1 MGVVFCLSDWKL
13 LEPRESLPLS
23 PASSLSHSGVRGGGL
38 GLHIHLQWQ
47 TLDTVSSWR
56 PLPPPACLQV
66 QCAFSKADVLAGKV
80 LLEGCPEAPTLDSD
94 AGAAG
99 HLPHGVLSQTGVGAI
114 VLREGVLDV
123 ELGHASLAGGAGVLD
138 GLSWGGKHSR
148 AQAREQLAEG
158 WEAAAVMMLGFPTLA
173 QAH

>member
-1 MGVVFCLSDWKL
+1 M
-13 LEPRESLPLS
+13 
-23 PASSLSHSGVRGGGL
+23 
-38 GLHIHLQWQ
+38 HIHLQWQ

-114 VLREGVLDV
+114 ILREGVLDV